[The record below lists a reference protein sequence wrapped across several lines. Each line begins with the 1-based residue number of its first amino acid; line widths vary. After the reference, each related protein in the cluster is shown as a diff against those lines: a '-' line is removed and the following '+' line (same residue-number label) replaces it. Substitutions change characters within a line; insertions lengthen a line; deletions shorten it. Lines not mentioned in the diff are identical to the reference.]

1 MAANVGAAASAD
13 VYLPSELLFLIFEKI
28 AQEDPTFVREAFPLL
43 VRACR
48 DTFRSAHGSPLY
60 ETVHVHFAGRSRG
73 NLHAASAAAWLAARA
88 EHVRK
93 LVIDIEMG
101 SPDNESCYDE
111 DGPAILR
118 FVGPHL
124 DELSVKVER
133 EYPRPVG
140 RPIWRSLSSVVA
152 PAANLRSL
160 RIDTTYASDFDPS
173 QRDAQALAR
182 LTRLEK
188 LVLKC

>member
-1 MAANVGAAASAD
+1 
-13 VYLPSELLFLIFEKI
+13 
-28 AQEDPTFVREAFPLL
+28 
-43 VRACR
+43 
-48 DTFRSAHGSPLY
+48 
-60 ETVHVHFAGRSRG
+60 
-73 NLHAASAAAWLAARA
+73 
-88 EHVRK
+88 
-93 LVIDIEMG
+93 
-101 SPDNESCYDE
+101 
-111 DGPAILR
+111 
-118 FVGPHL
+118 
-124 DELSVKVER
+124 
-133 EYPRPVG
+133 VG